1 MSQVYSINEKSR
13 SALTSEAF
21 SMLLS
26 SLDGDRDR
34 AGEKY
39 EQIRRG
45 LSYFFQARG
54 CTFAED
60 HADETINRVARKL
73 GEGEEIRDVY
83 TYVYGVARLIV
94 LEVFKQREKERLSV
108 VHLTP
113 SQQDVAFDQ
122 EDHVRSEARLDCLR
136 KCLGSLSV
144 ETRNFITRYYVGHKR
159 SKIENR
165 KKLAEELAIPMN
177 ALRLRARRVRERLE
191 ACLRECLGH

>member
-1 MSQVYSINEKSR
+1 MSQVHSFSEKSR

-21 SMLLS
+21 SKLLS
-26 SLDGDRDR
+26 SLDEDRDR

-45 LSYFFQARG
+45 LAFFFQARG

-73 GEGEEIRDVY
+73 GDGEQIRDVY
-83 TYVYGVARLIV
+83 TYVYGVARLIA

-108 VHLTP
+108 VQLTP
-113 SQQDVAFDQ
+113 SVQATSFDYDA
-122 EDHVRSEARLDCLR
+122 EMTAEARLSCLR
-136 KCLGSLSV
+136 KCLANLPV
-144 ETRNFITRYYVGHKR
+144 ETRNFITRYYVGQLR
-159 SKIENR
+159 SKIDNR

-191 ACLRECLGH
+191 GCLRECLDH